1 MAESLTQRTSI
12 LSAKL
17 MLIVVGMFG
26 FGYLLVPL
34 YDIICDVTGLN
45 GKTGIIDV
53 QAAEDYSVDA
63 NRDISVAF
71 SATVNGAGSWRFV
84 PEEASMRVKPGEQY
98 TAWYV
103 AENLTSEATVGRA
116 VPSVAPQPAA
126 KYFDKTECFCFTNQE
141 FEGGQSKRMPV
152 TFVVNPDLPTN
163 YESLVL
169 SYTFFTI
176 DG

>member
-1 MAESLTQRTSI
+1 
-12 LSAKL
+12 
-17 MLIVVGMFG
+17 MFG

-53 QAAEDYSVDA
+53 QAAERYSVDPT
-63 NRDISVAF
+63 REVAVSF
-71 SATVNGAGSWRFV
+71 SATVNGSGNWRFK
-84 PEEASMRVKPGEQY
+84 PEEASLRVKPGEQY
-98 TAWYV
+98 TTYFV
-103 AENLTSEATVGRA
+103 AENLSGDDVIGRG

-126 KYFDKTECFCFTNQE
+126 KYFDKTECFCFTNQP
-141 FEGGQSKRMPV
+141 FTGGQTKRMPV
-152 TFVVNPDLPTN
+152 TFVVDPDLPVN

>member
-1 MAESLTQRTSI
+1 MADALEKRTSV

-17 MLIVVGMFG
+17 MLVVVGMFG

-53 QAAEDYSVDA
+53 QAAQDYAIDP
-63 NRDISVAF
+63 NREVAVEF
-71 SATVNGAGSWRFV
+71 SATVNAGGSWRFK
-84 PEEASMRVKPGEQY
+84 PEAASMRVKPGEQY
-98 TAWYV
+98 TAWFV
-103 AENLTSEATVGRA
+103 AENLVNTDVTGRA

-126 KYFDKTECFCFTNQE
+126 KYFDKTECFCFTNQL
-141 FEGGQSKRMPV
+141 FEGGETKRMPV
-152 TFVVNPDLPTN
+152 TFVVNPDLPIN

-169 SYTFFTI
+169 SYTFFTY

>member
-1 MAESLTQRTSI
+1 MAEETRESTPV

-17 MLIVVGMFG
+17 MMIVVGMFG

-53 QAAEDYSVDA
+53 QAADGYTIDE
-63 NRDISVAF
+63 NRDLEVAF
-71 SATVNGAGSWRFV
+71 SATVNAAGSWRFK

-98 TAWYV
+98 TAWFV
-103 AENLTSEATVGRA
+103 AENLATQDVVGRA

-126 KYFDKTECFCFTNQE
+126 RYFDKTECFCFTNQTFTSGE
-141 FEGGQSKRMPV
+141 SKRMPV
-152 TFVVNPDLPTN
+152 TFVVNPDLPN
-163 YESLVL
+163 NFESLVL

-176 DG
+176 DD

>member
-1 MAESLTQRTSI
+1 MAESIETKTSV

-17 MLIVVGMFG
+17 MVIVVGMFG

-45 GKTGIIDV
+45 GKTGVIDV
-53 QAAEDYSVDA
+53 QAASDYSVDA
-63 NRDISVAF
+63 NRDLEVAF
-71 SATVNGAGSWRFV
+71 SATVNAAGNWVFR
-84 PEEASMRVKPGEQY
+84 PEVSSMRVKPGEQY

-103 AENLTSEATVGRA
+103 AENVSTTDVIGRA

-126 KYFDKTECFCFTNQE
+126 RFFDKTECFCFTNQE
-141 FEGGQSKRMPV
+141 FAAGESKRMPV

-163 YESLVL
+163 FESLVL

-176 DG
+176 

>member
-1 MAESLTQRTSI
+1 MAEELQQRTSI

-17 MLIVVGMFG
+17 SLVVVGMFG

-53 QAAEDYSVDA
+53 QAAEDYTLDLD
-63 NRDISVAF
+63 RDVAVSF
-71 SATVNGAGSWRFV
+71 SATVNAAGSWRFK
-84 PEEASMRVKPGEQY
+84 PEESSMRVTPGEQY

-103 AENLTSEATVGRA
+103 AENLVNEDVVGRA

-126 KYFDKTECFCFTNQE
+126 KYFDKTECFCFTNQV
-141 FEGGQSKRMPV
+141 FEGGESKRMPV
-152 TFVVNPDLPTN
+152 TFVVNPDLPIN
-163 YESLVL
+163 FESLVL
-169 SYTFFTI
+169 SYTFFTV